1 MKGFLFFL
9 IISCLASVSFGH
21 WKWFGFTRSNGTGR
35 LEWTG
40 FGSKNVSELIDRK
53 ENVTVVESNPLDLI
67 ENNSHNTCKCATLK
81 NTIESRI
88 FSGSP
93 RIING
98 TIVEDK
104 FAYPYHALFLAGGYA
119 CGASIINRRYL
130 ITAMHCLA
138 NRKGV
143 PHQPKDTLVL
153 VGDNNLWSKGSEN
166 RQVFK
171 VKRFIKRQDFIR
183 KTLQNDIAILELSKD
198 IKFSNAALPVCLP
211 TNQEEEY
218 VGQSATITGWG
229 ATIGYADK
237 PPKNQAF
244 SDILMETSVTVLNST
259 NVNCARDSLNDS
271 VTKLCA
277 YKEGT
282 DACQGDSGGP
292 LTVLV
297 DGVYTLIGV
306 VSYGEGCAVKNHPG
320 IYTRV
325 TNFLPWIVNN
335 TRNGKCLENAASASP
350 PSSSTSSPSSR
361 SSTSTSPAPTSSPII
376 HLPKR

>member
-1 MKGFLFFL
+1 
-9 IISCLASVSFGH
+9 LASVSFGH
-21 WKWFGFTRSNGTGR
+21 WKWFGFTRSKGTGR

-40 FGSKNVSELIDRK
+40 FGSRNDIPDVELIDRK
-53 ENVTVVESNPLDLI
+53 DNVTFVETNPLNLI

-81 NTIESRI
+81 NTVI
-88 FSGSP
+88 SGSP

-104 FAYPYHALFLAGGYA
+104 LAYPYHALFLAGGYA

-198 IKFSNAALPVCLP
+198 IKFSNAVLPVCLP

-229 ATIGYADK
+229 ATIAYEDK

-244 SDILMETSVTVLNST
+244 SDILKETSVTVLNST
-259 NVNCARDSLNDS
+259 DVNCARDSLNDS

-335 TRNGKCLENAASASP
+335 TRDGKCLENAAST
-350 PSSSTSSPSSR
+350 STSSPSSR
-361 SSTSTSPAPTSSPII
+361 SSTSTSPSPTSSPII